1 MIHPTD
7 SSTPKQALMI
17 SDEDLD
23 AMAGGATPAG
33 TPFPL
38 RPSGEAE
45 LESMLPPELREYL
58 EKHGLSL
65 DNLYRMPRSN

>member
-23 AMAGGATPAG
+23 AMAGGATLAG

-38 RPSGEAE
+38 RPSGKAE
-45 LESMLPPELREYL
+45 LVSALPPGLTEYL
-58 EKHGLSL
+58 EKHGVSL
-65 DNLYRMPRSN
+65 DDLYRMPRSN